1 MAVHFIV
8 DDQSPELKYLCPVT
22 KETVSGAYL
31 NKTWTTT
38 ASDQC
43 LEGWFQYTF
52 YGTGVEVVIFSS
64 SLQNH
69 SAKLDDSSWITQ
81 YNRGSFQSPL
91 VPDEQHTLVYAPGSL
106 DTPTFDY
113 LIVEAGPST
122 PLQNQTIVVD
132 DTDPGLIYGGNW
144 STQIPFPMPRDL
156 STAFFRDTTHWS
168 KNAGDTLEFNFSGSS
183 VAIFGAFVNIS
194 VGHDFSAT
202 YTVDGISTVASI
214 PDGTLDGLPMNCL
227 FSTSTMPAGN
237 HTLSVQITQISPP
250 LFVGFDFLMYNA
262 SFANLEE
269 IPGYVSSSSS
279 LEQRKYLAGT
289 LAGGVIGG
297 VGFIFA
303 VLVFII
309 ILRRRNRG
317 AGRPNVMGQKNR
329 IWSELK

>member
-52 YGTGVEVVIFSS
+52 YGT
-64 SLQNH
+64 
-69 SAKLDDSSWITQ
+69 
-81 YNRGSFQSPL
+81 

-132 DTDPGLIYGGNW
+132 DTDPGLIYG
-144 STQIPFPMPRDL
+144 
-156 STAFFRDTTHWS
+156 
-168 KNAGDTLEFNFSGSS
+168 GDTLEFNFSGSS